1 MEPAPGN
8 VSDLTPSSGS
18 LTITC
23 AVDEDKR
30 RNSKSRSKKCFERVV
45 IGVVIATVWILLALP
60 IALYHLPQVRHQ
72 QFCFQRLVYL
82 SEGPAWP
89 P

>member
-1 MEPAPGN
+1 MNGLMEKGNGTCTEPGS

-18 LTITC
+18 LTIAC
-23 AVDEDKR
+23 AVDDKR

-60 IALYHLPQVRHQ
+60 IALYHLPQVRRHQ
-72 QFCFQRLVYL
+72 KFCLISRD
-82 SEGPAWP
+82 
-89 P
+89 